1 MLNQVNCL
9 NQQGQNV
16 NNIFKNDDSYLE
28 SDVDEQLIISVQ
40 FGQTVKI
47 HSLKLV
53 ADDIGKYD
61 DTKSMHIYKQTSI
74 GYNWFYNSTAHAPKT
89 IKLYAN
95 RLNIGFDETN
105 RIEATQVLTLSD
117 KDYADNGL
125 VPLRFV
131 KFQSVNNITV
141 SALEMQFHAY

>member
-53 ADDIGKYD
+53 PDDIGEYD
-61 DTKSMHIYKQTSI
+61 TMVYI
-74 GYNWFYNSTAHAPKT
+74 
-89 IKLYAN
+89 
-95 RLNIGFDETN
+95 
-105 RIEATQVLTLSD
+105 
-117 KDYADNGL
+117 
-125 VPLRFV
+125 
-131 KFQSVNNITV
+131 
-141 SALEMQFHAY
+141 